1 MTSTTKL
8 PIPNQNKDASDNNM
22 APDRHIILLRD
33 VASNSGNTSPWED
46 GYQVVH
52 NNIRNLQIQKKGWV
66 RDELVI
72 SCEICGV
79 EFNMFTRKHHCRCC
93 GNIFCYH
100 CTKYWTILPDLNSLR
115 IGRLETMVISDSPK
129 SPERVCSFCYKNITD
144 FEQLRDNYFV
154 ISHLPLSLMDLRPLA
169 LVSSRWNRVFQYF
182 VSNFK
187 FLLENSWQRIEGHLT
202 PLGVAG
208 KFTLHNNRFLFSGHS
223 RWLIMYI
230 QSLDSSCGISESE
243 LLKILYSPRQTSC
256 RSLQCDGQCRSQMS
270 TEEAIIGLSSFPQHQ
285 VARNYLLDLLCS
297 GTIKELCCY
306 LPILVDMLRNDQ
318 YHGILLDYLA
328 SISRRNYE
336 FANFLFWELTTQMTD
351 LEFREIF
358 AEARIAVTDELRSET
373 KQHLQQTFYFVENFS
388 ELVTNVET
396 FPTLLPA
403 YFKTLSDRG
412 DIPISSPVNPYRMIH
427 SVDGDGIHVKRSCS
441 RPVIVPFQAVDATG
455 NNETKLPYQLLFK
468 REDIRKELII
478 MNLIK
483 LTDMLL
489 QQEEGLDLQITTYNI
504 LPTSDRSGFIEIV
517 PDSETIYSV
526 NLNQKFSIL
535 NYILEHNP
543 NKSVD
548 EVRTTFTQS
557 CVAYCLFS
565 YLLGI
570 GDRHMENIMLKNT
583 GEIFH
588 IDFGFILG
596 SDPKP
601 LAPEIRI
608 TNEMIDAMG
617 GYESKHYVMFK
628 ELCGRAFLCLRRHI
642 ELYRVIFQSFARS
655 RPRIDPLYTKEYID
669 RYVDNKFLVNENVQN
684 VKLYLINK
692 VATKSQGYSGSLI
705 DLCHQAQGTPQ
716 TITNSIAKTA
726 SSLGSQL
733 VSMFWK

>member
-1 MTSTTKL
+1 
-8 PIPNQNKDASDNNM
+8 
-22 APDRHIILLRD
+22 
-33 VASNSGNTSPWED
+33 
-46 GYQVVH
+46 
-52 NNIRNLQIQKKGWV
+52 
-66 RDELVI
+66 
-72 SCEICGV
+72 
-79 EFNMFTRKHHCRCC
+79 
-93 GNIFCYH
+93 
-100 CTKYWTILPDLNSLR
+100 
-115 IGRLETMVISDSPK
+115 
-129 SPERVCSFCYKNITD
+129 
-144 FEQLRDNYFV
+144 
-154 ISHLPLSLMDLRPLA
+154 
-169 LVSSRWNRVFQYF
+169 
-182 VSNFK
+182 
-187 FLLENSWQRIEGHLT
+187 
-202 PLGVAG
+202 
-208 KFTLHNNRFLFSGHS
+208 
-223 RWLIMYI
+223 
-230 QSLDSSCGISESE
+230 
-243 LLKILYSPRQTSC
+243 
-256 RSLQCDGQCRSQMS
+256 
-270 TEEAIIGLSSFPQHQ
+270 
-285 VARNYLLDLLCS
+285 
-297 GTIKELCCY
+297 
-306 LPILVDMLRNDQ
+306 
-318 YHGILLDYLA
+318 
-328 SISRRNYE
+328 
-336 FANFLFWELTTQMTD
+336 
-351 LEFREIF
+351 
-358 AEARIAVTDELRSET
+358 
-373 KQHLQQTFYFVENFS
+373 
-388 ELVTNVET
+388 
-396 FPTLLPA
+396 
-403 YFKTLSDRG
+403 
-412 DIPISSPVNPYRMIH
+412 
-427 SVDGDGIHVKRSCS
+427 
-441 RPVIVPFQAVDATG
+441 
-455 NNETKLPYQLLFK
+455 
-468 REDIRKELII
+468 